1 MLELLLYG
9 VIGYA
14 DDGCDAKSVRQ
25 QIADSEGDIVVR
37 INSGGGYVVEGLA
50 IFNALDQARQAGRKV
65 IVHIDGLAASMAS
78 VIAMVGEEIHIADNA
93 MMMIHNPW
101 DIAMGDAETLR
112 RKADLL
118 DKTRDQLV
126 GIYTRRSGQ
135 TDKVVLAMMQAET
148 WMDADEAV
156 ENGFATVKTES
167 SSAKASITPVDV
179 TKFGFAHVPTGNPLI
194 VNNPAD
200 PSPST
205 AQASLASKE
214 KNVDPE
220 LIKKIMAFV
229 RAQNVSDA
237 LADQALAATITY
249 DEMVAQHN
257 AAVAAAAAEAAAG
270 NGSGALN
277 AAGITRVLN
286 YARAHSVADD
296 LRDQALTGAVT
307 FDQMIDQHTTAL
319 AAADQG
325 DNNISD
331 VRIGRT
337 LDASPVDEARMR
349 AQMLTVAS
357 LEGLGLT
364 VPERLQPDAR
374 TRAFG
379 EQSVRSLASFV
390 CRANGIRL
398 RADAGD
404 REVIQAALTVQ
415 GPRASSGGVISTGD
429 LGSVLGQ
436 PIHAT
441 FDRGYQDQLAET
453 TYGVYTTEM
462 LVPDFKGVSMVN
474 LGLPEGIRKVSEGG
488 KLPLAK
494 LGDGARFVQLGTDG
508 LKISFTRES
517 IINDEFGALIGA
529 VNTLG
534 MVFRQFEDDQAMDAL
549 IDGVMVEKNE
559 QGQWVQ
565 TEVFGDEYSNVV
577 EVTALDDDGIAA
589 ARQAMRAQRGKGG
602 FRLNIAPRVLAV
614 SADLEDQALRL
625 VAAKIQA
632 ARLADVSTAQ
642 AMNLQVIVL
651 DKLPEGTFFLMGA
664 KQFAQ
669 IVKILRLQGAR
680 GPQIYS
686 IPVAD
691 RLSLEWGAI
700 NDFAAQCVGRIGI
713 VKGTIA

>member
-1 MLELLLYG
+1 MDELELLLYG
-9 VIGYA
+9 VIG
-14 DDGCDAKSVRQ
+14 DEDCSAKFVRA
-25 QIADSEGDIVVR
+25 QIAATEGPITVR

-65 IVHIDGLAASMAS
+65 TVHIDGLAASMAS

-101 DIAMGDAETLR
+101 DIAMGDAEALR
-112 RKADLL
+112 KKADQL
-118 DKTRDQLV
+118 DKIRDQLV
-126 GIYTRRSGQ
+126 GIYVNRTGQ
-135 TDKVVLAMMQAET
+135 SESIVTAMMTAET
-148 WMDADEAV
+148 WMDAEEAL
-156 ENGFATVKTES
+156 ENKFATSITES
-167 SSAKASITPVDV
+167 SSAQAAIKPVDV
-179 TKFGFAHVPTGNPLI
+179 TKFGFNHVPTGNPLI
-194 VNNPAD
+194 FSNPAA
-200 PSPST
+200 PVPST
-205 AQASLASKE
+205 AQASLVVPKE

-237 LADQALAATITY
+237 LADQALAGTITY

-270 NGSGALN
+270 NGGALN
-277 AAGITRVLN
+277 SAAITRVLN
-286 YARAHSVADD
+286 YTRTHNVAQEISD
-296 LRDQALTGAVT
+296 RCLTGDIT
-307 FDQMIDQHTTAL
+307 FDQMIDQHTQAL
-319 AAADQG
+319 ADADAATG
-325 DNNISD
+325 GSG
-331 VRIGRT
+331 VRAGRE
-337 LDASPVDEARMR
+337 LGASPIEEARMR

-357 LEGLGLT
+357 LEGLGLS
-364 VPERLQPDAR
+364 VPERMQPNER
-374 TRAFG
+374 TRAYG
-379 EQSVRSLASFV
+379 EQTVRSLAQFV
-390 CRANGIRL
+390 CRANNIQI
-398 RADAGD
+398 RADSSD
-404 REVIQAALTVQ
+404 REVIRAAMQVQ
-415 GPRASSGGVISTGD
+415 GPQASSGGVISTGD
-429 LGSVLGQ
+429 LGSILGQ

-549 IDGVMVEKNE
+549 IDGILVEKNDD
-559 QGQWVQ
+559 GQWVQ
-565 TEVFGDEYSNVV
+565 NEVFGEEYSNVV
-577 EVTALDDDGIAA
+577 EVSALDEDGIAA
-589 ARQAMRAQRGKGG
+589 AREAMRAQRGKGN

-614 SADLEDQALRL
+614 SADLETQALRL
-625 VAAKIQA
+625 VAQRIQA
-632 ARLADVSTAQ
+632 AKLADVSVAQ
-642 AMNLQVIVL
+642 AMNLTVIVL
-651 DKLPEGTFFLMGA
+651 DKLPAGTFFLMGA

-669 IVKILRLQGAR
+669 IVKILRLQGGR

-713 VKGTIA
+713 VKGTIG

>member
-14 DDGCDAKSVRQ
+14 DDGCDAKFVRQ

-65 IVHIDGLAASMAS
+65 TVHIDGLAASMAS

-101 DIAMGDAETLR
+101 DIAMGDAEALR

-126 GIYTRRSGQ
+126 GIYTARTGQ

-156 ENGFATVKTES
+156 ENGFATAKTES
-167 SSAKASITPVDV
+167 SSAKASIKPVDV
-179 TKFGFAHVPTGNPLI
+179 TKFGFAHVPADNPLI

-205 AQASLASKE
+205 AQASVSKE
-214 KNVDPE
+214 KKVDPE

-237 LADQALAATITY
+237 LADQALAGTITY

-270 NGSGALN
+270 NGTLN
-277 AAGITRVLN
+277 SAAITRVLN
-286 YARAHSVADD
+286 YARAHAVADE

-307 FDQMIDQHTTAL
+307 FDQMIDQHTAAL

-325 DNNISD
+325 DNNTSD
-331 VRIGRT
+331 IRVGRE
-337 LDASPVDEARMR
+337 LGASPVDEARMR
-349 AQMLTVAS
+349 AHMLTVSS

-364 VPERLQPDAR
+364 VPERMQPDAR

-494 LGDGARFVQLGTDG
+494 LGDGARFIQLGTDG

-517 IINDEFGALIGA
+517 IINDEFGALIST

-549 IDGVMVEKNE
+549 IDGVLVEKNE

-565 TEVFGDEYSNVV
+565 NEVFAEEYSNLI
-577 EVTALDDDGIAA
+577 EVAAIDDDGLDL

-602 FRLNIAPRVLAV
+602 YRLNIAPRVLAV
-614 SADLEDQALRL
+614 SADLEGQALKL

-632 ARLADVSTAQ
+632 AKLADVSTAQ

-651 DKLPEGTFFLMGA
+651 DKLPAGTFFLMGA

-713 VKGTIA
+713 VKGTIG